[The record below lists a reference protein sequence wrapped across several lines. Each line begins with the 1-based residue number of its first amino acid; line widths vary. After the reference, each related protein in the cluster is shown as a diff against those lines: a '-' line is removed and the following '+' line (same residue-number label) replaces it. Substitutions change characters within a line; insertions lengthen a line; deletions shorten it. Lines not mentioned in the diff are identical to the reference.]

1 MGDFGSVGMLTHGGT
16 MELVV
21 DLRNCE
27 RGPHARRLRSHVS
40 AAALALAVAVGGSA
54 VAPAWGQSL
63 NQALTQAYR
72 TNPQLDAARAT
83 LRATDE
89 DVARANATYRP
100 VVSGNATASW
110 TRTDTQPASAS
121 PGELHPRNFGVTVAQ
136 PLFRGF
142 RSLNQVRVAEAT
154 VRAGRETLRN
164 VEQSVLLGAATA
176 YMDVVRDQAI
186 VRLGE
191 NNVRVLS
198 NQLKATQ
205 DQFAVGEVT
214 RTDVAQAEARRAG
227 AVAALEVSRGNLR
240 ASRAVYERIVGSP
253 PGQLVEAGE
262 PLRLMPKSLSEANSI
277 ARRENPLIVNALYL
291 EQAARYDVELTRGE
305 LLPTVSLNAS
315 YTRAY
320 DSSRSV
326 DQSDDRRISTTMT
339 VPIYSGGDIEARV
352 RQKKHIHVSRLQTIE
367 QVRTEQ
373 LSLVVGAWA
382 RYSAAKAQ
390 GQSTAAQV
398 RANQTALTGVRE
410 EYRVG
415 QRTLL
420 DVLNA
425 EQEMLNSQVAEVTAR
440 RDATVQAFTLL
451 QAVGRL
457 TPAEMGLGNEYYDPE
472 IHYLEVR
479 RKWFGLSITH
489 ADGRREKV
497 DASWDP
503 VTHKP
508 TK

>member
-1 MGDFGSVGMLTHGGT
+1 MSSLRT
-16 MELVV
+16 
-21 DLRNCE
+21 RNCS
-27 RGPHARRLRSHVS
+27 GGWLQSNLSLAPVS
-40 AAALALAVAVGGSA
+40 VAVLSLALGVACGGA
-54 VAPAWGQSL
+54 ADAQSL
-63 NQALTQAYR
+63 QQALTQAYR
-72 TNPQLDAARAT
+72 TNPQIDAARAT

-100 VVSGNATASW
+100 VVSGNASASW
-110 TRTDTQPASAS
+110 TRTDTQPPSAAA
-121 PGELHPRNFGVTVAQ
+121 GELHPRNYGVTLSQ

-154 VRAGRETLRN
+154 VRAGRETLRT
-164 VEQSVLLGAATA
+164 VEQTVLLLAATA
-176 YMDVVRDQAI
+176 YVDVVRDQAI

-191 NNVRVLS
+191 NNVNVLS
-198 NQLKATQ
+198 NQLKATR

-227 AVAALEVSRGNLR
+227 AVAALEVSRGNLQ
-240 ASRAVYERIVGSP
+240 ASRAVFERLVGSP
-253 PGQLVEAGE
+253 PGRLVETGE
-262 PLRLMPKSLSEANSI
+262 PSRLMPKSVADATSI
-277 ARRENPLIVNALYL
+277 AQRENPLIVNALYL
-291 EQAARYDVELTRGE
+291 EQAARYVIEQIRGE

-315 YTRAY
+315 YSRAF
-320 DSSRSV
+320 DTSRTV
-326 DQSDDRRISTTMT
+326 DQSDARTITTTMT

-352 RQKKHIHVSRLQTIE
+352 RAAKHTHVARIQQIE

-390 GQSTAAQV
+390 GVSTAAQV

-425 EQEMLNSQVAEVTAR
+425 EQELLNSQVSEVTAR
-440 RDATVQAFTLL
+440 RDGTVQAFTLL
-451 QAVGRL
+451 QTVGRL
-457 TPAEMGLGNEYYDPE
+457 TPAEMALGEEIYDPE
-472 IHYLEVR
+472 IHYFEIR

-489 ADGRREKV
+489 ADGRRERV
-497 DASWDP
+497 DATWEP

-508 TK
+508 VK